1 VFMAVCNG
9 FFFVVSN
16 ALVLYYCNPTTIR
29 YQKKKKKRGD
39 QQIRHL
45 NAFNVNV
52 FVNFSIHYKTCGL
65 GIK

>member
-1 VFMAVCNG
+1 MAVCNG

-29 YQKKKKKRGD
+29 YQKKKKRGD